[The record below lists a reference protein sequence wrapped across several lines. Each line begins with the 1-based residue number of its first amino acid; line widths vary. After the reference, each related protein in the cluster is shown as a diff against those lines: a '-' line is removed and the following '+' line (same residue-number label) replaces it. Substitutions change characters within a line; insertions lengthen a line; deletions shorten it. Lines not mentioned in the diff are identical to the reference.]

1 SRRRATRAGARART
15 AVKQVTTRGRAEP
28 MTCADDDAERSDE
41 VGAPPACGGEWR

>member
-1 SRRRATRAGARART
+1 MTCADDDAERSDEVGG
-15 AVKQVTTRGRAEP
+15 TTRLRGRVAL

>member
-1 SRRRATRAGARART
+1 MTCADDDAERSDEVGAPPLAGRVAL
-15 AVKQVTTRGRAEP
+15 